1 MSVLR
6 HNGAKRP
13 VMPILVGIA
22 GGTGAGVT
30 TFARR
35 LAKVLATGNTVCP
48 LDLDSYYKDL
58 SNLEPGARAGVN
70 LEHPD
75 SLDLERF
82 CEDLYRLKQGKGIFK
97 PAYDAETR
105 TRYPGGSVLVS
116 GEVVIAEGSMLFVEE
131 SVRSIFDIRVYIE
144 TPAQIRVRR
153 RLERDVRERGRTSA
167 AAIKQYMDSVR
178 PMHDLFI
185 EPTKLYAHVV
195 IPGCEDNES
204 AMTDLVIMIR
214 RNLRREESPRRF
226 PVSS

>member
-1 MSVLR
+1 M
-6 HNGAKRP
+6 
-13 VMPILVGIA
+13 
-22 GGTGAGVT
+22 T

-70 LEHPD
+70 LDHPD

-82 CEDLYRLKQGKGIFK
+82 REDLYRLKQGKGIFK
-97 PAYDAETR
+97 PAYDFEAR

-131 SVRSIFDIRVYIE
+131 SVRSVLDLRVYIE

-204 AMTDLVIMIR
+204 AMDDLVKKIR
-214 RNLRREESPRRF
+214 GSLQQEVSPRRSS
-226 PVSS
+226 VSS

>member
-1 MSVLR
+1 
-6 HNGAKRP
+6 
-13 VMPILVGIA
+13 MPILVGIA

-70 LEHPD
+70 LDHPD

-82 CEDLYRLKQGKGIFK
+82 REDLYRLKQGKGIFK
-97 PAYDAETR
+97 PAYDFEAR

-131 SVRSIFDIRVYIE
+131 SVRSVLDLRVYIE

-204 AMTDLVIMIR
+204 AMDDLVKKIR
-214 RNLRREESPRRF
+214 GSLQQEVSPRRSS
-226 PVSS
+226 VSS